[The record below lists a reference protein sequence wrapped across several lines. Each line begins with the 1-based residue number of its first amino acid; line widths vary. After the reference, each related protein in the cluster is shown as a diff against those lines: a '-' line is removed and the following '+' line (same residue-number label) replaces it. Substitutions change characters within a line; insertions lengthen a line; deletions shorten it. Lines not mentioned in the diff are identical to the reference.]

1 MESPTTTSGA
11 GKFVLVVEDEP
22 VMNEL
27 VAEVLRFKGFE
38 VRGVLTGED
47 ALTACEERLPDAVLL
62 DLMLPGISGYEVC
75 HQLKCSRR
83 TNLVPV
89 LMLTALDR
97 RDDQVRGIRVGADA
111 YLTKPFEPEE
121 LARAILATIEK
132 VGQARARGLQGHLEV
147 SFQSDLSYL
156 TEVNELLLGLY
167 SQSPLGEEEIQQIR
181 YCLLELGRNA
191 VEWGNRNDPHL
202 MIYLD
207 YTLTA
212 EELTVRIRDQGRGFN
227 PADVPH
233 AAHDGD
239 DALAHTFVREKLGLR
254 DGGFG
259 ILLSRKFMDEVTY
272 NPQGNEVTARKR
284 FRK

>member
-1 MESPTTTSGA
+1 MDSPATTSGA
-11 GKFVLVVEDEP
+11 GKFILVVEDEP

-27 VAEVLRFKGFE
+27 VIEVLRFKGFE
-38 VRGVLTGED
+38 ARGVLNGED
-47 ALTACEERLPDAVLL
+47 ALTACQERLPDAVLL

-89 LMLTALDR
+89 IMLTALDR
-97 RDDQVRGIRVGADA
+97 RDDHVRGIRVGADA

-121 LARAILATIEK
+121 LTRAIVATIEK
-132 VGQARARGLQGHLEV
+132 VGQARARGLRGHLEL
-147 SFQSDLSYL
+147 SFQSDLTYL
-156 TEVNELLLGLY
+156 AEVNELLLGLY
-167 SQSPLGEEEIQQIR
+167 SQSPLAEEEIQQIR

-191 VEWGNRNDPHL
+191 VEWGNRNDPAL
-202 MIYLD
+202 LIYLD
-207 YTLTA
+207 YMLT
-212 EELTVRIRDQGRGFN
+212 EEGLTVRIRDQGQGFN

-233 AAHDGD
+233 AAHED
-239 DALAHTFVREKLGLR
+239 DALAHTFIREKLGLR

-272 NPQGNEVTARKR
+272 NPQGNEVTATKK
-284 FRK
+284 FKK